1 MIYLRVFIVSL
12 LVFCMYYIIDDTR
25 SITLPPSSL
34 GPNFHEQL
42 QAALR
47 HQLEGSTST
56 SHDGLI
62 VHLLNVKN
70 FSTPRIQDST
80 AHVVV
85 EAQFRSIVYRP
96 FKNEVVDCIVDAI
109 DKNGFF
115 GWVGPMRVFI
125 SKSSMP
131 DDYGYEERT
140 NVYVSTEQR
149 IVIGAEVRVR
159 IVGVRKDGG
168 KLYAVGSIDNDYLGP
183 SLVINSTF

>member
-1 MIYLRVFIVSL
+1 
-12 LVFCMYYIIDDTR
+12 MYYIIDDSR

-34 GPNFHEQL
+34 GPHFHDQL

-47 HQLEGSTST
+47 QQLEGSTST
-56 SHDGLI
+56 NHDGLI

-70 FSTPRIQDST
+70 FSTPRIQEST
-80 AHVVV
+80 AYAVV
-85 EAQFRSIVYRP
+85 ECSFRSIVYRP
-96 FKNEVVDCIVDAI
+96 FKNEIVDCIVDSI

-131 DDYGYEERT
+131 DDFSYDERT
-140 NVYVSTEQR
+140 NVYEGSEQR
-149 IVIGAEVRVR
+149 IISGSEVRVK

-168 KLYAVGSIDNDYLGP
+168 KLYAVGTIDSDYLGP
-183 SLVINSTF
+183 SLVIAS